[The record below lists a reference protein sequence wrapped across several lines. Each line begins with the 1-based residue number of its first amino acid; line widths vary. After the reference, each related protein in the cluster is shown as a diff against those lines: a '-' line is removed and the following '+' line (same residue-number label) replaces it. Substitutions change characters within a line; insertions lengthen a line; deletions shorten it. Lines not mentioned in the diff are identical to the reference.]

1 MATATIASRGI
12 AEAAT
17 ASVKARRA
25 PTAKS
30 VRNPAAEE
38 LAATALRC
46 LEMREQAKSL
56 YAAADELESTVLAKL
71 PVGSLI
77 ALTDGR
83 RITVRDNFASKNV
96 VFRPSAV
103 RRFEIVTVK

>member
-1 MATATIASRGI
+1 MATAVASPGI
-12 AEAAT
+12 TQAAT
-17 ASVKARRA
+17 AAAKARRA
-25 PTAKS
+25 PSAKS

-46 LEMREQAKSL
+46 LVMREQAKSL
-56 YAAADELESTVLAKL
+56 YAAADELESKVLATF
-71 PVGSLI
+71 PVGSVVS
-77 ALTDGR
+77 LTDGR

-103 RRFEIVTVK
+103 RLFEISLVK